1 MATKA
6 QLINSLARTE
16 GITKRAA
23 ANAVDAVFSAIQ
35 DDLVASGA
43 VVLPGVGK
51 LRLGK
56 RPGRAGRNPRTGEV
70 ITIGEK
76 LVVKFRP
83 SAAIKR
89 AVNQ

>member
-6 QLINSLARTE
+6 QLINSLAQSE

-23 ANAVDAVFSAIQ
+23 ADAINAVFSAIQ
-35 DDLVASGA
+35 ADLVASGT

-56 RPGRAGRNPRTGEV
+56 RPERSGRNPRTGDV
-70 ITIGEK
+70 ITISGK
-76 LVVKFRP
+76 QVVKFRP